1 MEPFLTSQPIYT
13 QLADLLKKQMM
24 RGQLRPGDKLPSVR
38 ELAIQYTVNPNTVQR
53 TYRELEQEGVVEVR
67 RGQGTFVI
75 EDDEIIH
82 SLRETLKQEYVAT
95 FVRDMREMGF
105 TLQEMKES
113 VQRMWEE
120 EFDD

>member
-1 MEPFLTSQPIYT
+1 MESFLTSQPIYT
-13 QLADLLKKQMM
+13 QLADLLKKQIV

-38 ELAIQYTVNPNTVQR
+38 ELAIRYTVNPNTVQR

-75 EDDEIIH
+75 EDDEIIQR
-82 SLRETLKQEYVAT
+82 LRETLKQEYVAT

-113 VQRMWEE
+113 VKRMWEE
-120 EFDD
+120 VDD

>member
-1 MEPFLTSQPIYT
+1 MEPFLTSQPIYM
-13 QLADLLKKQMM
+13 QLADLLKKQIV

-53 TYRELEQEGVVEVR
+53 TYRELEQDGMVEVR

-75 EDDEIIH
+75 RDDGITH
-82 SLRETLKQEYVAT
+82 RLRETLKQEYVTT
-95 FVRDMREMGF
+95 FVQHMREMGF
-105 TLQEMKES
+105 SLQEVKES
-113 VQRMWEE
+113 MQRMWEE

>member
-1 MEPFLTSQPIYT
+1 MESFLTSQPIYT
-13 QLADLLKKQMM
+13 QLADLLKKQIV

-38 ELAIQYTVNPNTVQR
+38 ELAIRYTVNPNTVQR
-53 TYRELEQEGVVEVR
+53 TYRELEQEGVVEVQ

-75 EDDEIIH
+75 EDDEIIQR
-82 SLRETLKQEYVAT
+82 LRETLKQEYVAT

-113 VQRMWEE
+113 VKRMWEE
-120 EFDD
+120 EVDD

>member
-1 MEPFLTSQPIYT
+1 MEPFLTSQPIYM
-13 QLADLLKKQMM
+13 QLADLLKKQIV

-53 TYRELEQEGVVEVR
+53 TYRELEQDGVVEVR

-75 EDDEIIH
+75 RDDGITH
-82 SLRETLKQEYVAT
+82 RLRETLKQEYVTT
-95 FVRDMREMGF
+95 FVQHMREMGF
-105 TLQEMKES
+105 SLQEVKES
-113 VQRMWEE
+113 MQRMWEE

>member
-1 MEPFLTSQPIYT
+1 MEPFLTSQPIYM
-13 QLADLLKKQMM
+13 QLADLLKKQIV

-53 TYRELEQEGVVEVR
+53 TYRELEQDGVVEVR

-75 EDDEIIH
+75 RDDGITH
-82 SLRETLKQEYVAT
+82 RLRETLKQEYVTT
-95 FVRDMREMGF
+95 FVQHMREMGSS
-105 TLQEMKES
+105 LQEVKES
-113 VQRMWEE
+113 MQRMWEE

>member
-1 MEPFLTSQPIYT
+1 MESFLTSQPIYT
-13 QLADLLKKQMM
+13 QLADLLKKQIV

-38 ELAIQYTVNPNTVQR
+38 ELAIRYTVNPNTVQR

-75 EDDEIIH
+75 EDDEIIQR
-82 SLRETLKQEYVAT
+82 LRETLKQEYVAT
-95 FVRDMREMGF
+95 FLRDMREMGF

-113 VQRMWEE
+113 VKRMWEE
-120 EFDD
+120 EVDD

>member
-13 QLADLLKKQMM
+13 QLADLLKKQIV

-38 ELAIQYTVNPNTVQR
+38 ELAIRYTVNPNTVQR

-75 EDDEIIH
+75 EDDEIIQR
-82 SLRETLKQEYVAT
+82 LRETLKQEYVAT

-113 VQRMWEE
+113 VKRMWEE
-120 EFDD
+120 EVDD

>member
-1 MEPFLTSQPIYT
+1 MESFLTSQPIYT
-13 QLADLLKKQMM
+13 QLADLLKKQIV

-38 ELAIQYTVNPNTVQR
+38 ELAIRYTVNPNTVQR

-75 EDDEIIH
+75 EDDEIIQR
-82 SLRETLKQEYVAT
+82 LRETLKQEYVAT

-113 VQRMWEE
+113 VKRMWEE
-120 EFDD
+120 EVDD